1 MNTLYKVTLAALLL
15 GPLALL
21 PLASTALAQDTSHP
35 YDRVQGELSIGTH
48 APGRAQMM
56 STLQTSQSSSE
67 IFTILE
73 YGERVECMECVPV
86 VENLLLTAPDP
97 RTREISAW
105 WLRRRPFGFGAVMHH
120 MTSVLASD
128 SDPTQRARA
137 AMAIGEFMD
146 IHGVAPLASA
156 LVGDHDPAV
165 RAAAV
170 TALARINA
178 PSGNDMISVA
188 FNDADVNVRRTALT
202 AVSRVNFFHAFDA
215 VLGLLS
221 DTDPQVRAHAARILG
236 TYQRTE
242 ASSALIAL
250 LQTDAEGGVRTA
262 AAWALGRIGGS
273 DAHAALATAA
283 TTEHT
288 TLVLD
293 AIHIAAATH

>member
-15 GPLALL
+15 GTG
-21 PLASTALAQDTSHP
+21 LASTALAQDTSHP
-35 YDRVQGELSIGTH
+35 YNRVQGELSIGTH
-48 APGRAQMM
+48 APTRVSMM

-86 VENLLLTAPDP
+86 VENLLITAPDP

-120 MTSVLASD
+120 MKDVLATDSD
-128 SDPTQRARA
+128 SEHRVRA
-137 AMAIGEFMD
+137 ALAIGEFMD
-146 IHGVAPLASA
+146 VNGVTPLTSA
-156 LVGDHDPAV
+156 LMGDHDPAV

-170 TALARINA
+170 SALARINA
-178 PSGNDMISVA
+178 PTGNDMISVA
-188 FNDADVNVRRTALT
+188 FADSDVGVRRAALT

-262 AAWALGRIGGS
+262 AAWALGRIGGT
-273 DAHAALATAA
+273 DAHAALSAAAA
-283 TTEHT
+283 TET
-288 TLVLD
+288 TALVLD